1 MPDCI
6 VTATTDANGNATA
19 TMPPVASGLEWVV
32 QQIGLAVTP
41 LPGVVISNI
50 ITAVVKRDGKVIDT
64 TNNGNG
70 GSMGGQPY
78 YRFASNN
85 ILTITWGNAGAG
97 SQCVA
102 TISYTEHA
110 AGAGNMMN
118 TGVV

>member
-6 VTATTDANGNATA
+6 VTATADSLGNASI
-19 TMPPVASGLEWVV
+19 TMPQVASGLEWVV

-41 LPGVVISNI
+41 LVGVVISNI

-78 YRFASNN
+78 YRFSSNN
-85 ILTITWGNAGAG
+85 VLTITWSNAGAG
-97 SQCVA
+97 SQVVA
-102 TISYTEHA
+102 TISYTEHST
-110 AGAGNMMN
+110 GAGTMMN
-118 TGVV
+118 TGIV

>member
-6 VTATTDANGNATA
+6 VTATTDTNGNATA
-19 TMPPVASGLEWVV
+19 TMPAVASGLEWVV

-41 LPGVVISNI
+41 LPGVVISNVI
-50 ITAVVKRDGKVIDT
+50 NAVVKRDSKVIDT

-78 YRFASNN
+78 YRFSSNN
-85 ILTITWGNAGAG
+85 VLTVEWSNAGVG
-97 SQCVA
+97 SQVVA
-102 TISYTEHA
+102 TISYTEH
-110 AGAGNMMN
+110 GAGQGSMMN